1 MATWKKVLLEGDV
14 DLTGDLVTGNQKDL
28 NTPAGSGLKGG
39 SAGGV
44 FTGNNVLL
52 GTGDLD
58 LSVDIIGTLGT
69 STIDGDADY
78 VLIHDASVNGGEG
91 GLRKALIADLA
102 TEFTSDVGSVRLVGD
117 TGQTLLADDNVL
129 FQFVGGV
136 GLTTQALGTVD
147 ASINAQATGGD
158 GRVIINANDA
168 GTIAPG
174 SLNADIEAVK
184 GVVALDSD
192 HFEVGTF
199 DLTSIKDGA
208 IDTDE
213 LANGAVDNSKVAA
226 NAGIVDS
233 KLATIGTTGKVDVNA
248 IDIDGAPQAQTI
260 DLNSGDYLLFHDNSS
275 TLGSGD
281 GHNYTAT
288 IGQLQAF
295 IGSTISVSAANAHS
309 GIEGPIEGGG
319 TEEGGVLTY
328 IDKLTFDAFG
338 HVTDVETDTIP
349 NASTAATGV
358 VTADDQSF
366 GGIKTFEEIRIDD
379 SGDGNGNLTVDGNA
393 TITGNLTVQG
403 DTTTL
408 NVETL
413 NVEDSSIVGS
423 VPASPYATDSNGANL
438 AQGAASGG
446 GFFLNSHHGTNI
458 AKFAGFE
465 WKDNGNLTGWAC
477 RDTADATSN
486 ASATT
491 FPLAVIQFSTATPTS
506 GTDAAGVGSFYFESD
521 AQDLYFRVD

>member
-14 DLTGDLVTGNQKDL
+14 DLTGNLVTGNTKDL
-28 NTPAGSGLKGG
+28 NTPANSGLSGG
-39 SAGGV
+39 E
-44 FTGNNVLL
+44 NNVLL

-58 LSVDIIGTLGT
+58 LSVDIVGTQVTGT
-69 STIDGDADY
+69 VDAASDF
-78 VLIHDASVNGGEG
+78 VLIHDASANSNAG
-91 GLRKALIADLA
+91 GLRKCLIEDLA
-102 TEFTSDVGSVRLVGD
+102 SEFTSDVASVKLVGD
-117 TGQTLLADDNVL
+117 TGATLTADDTVL

-136 GLTTQALGTVD
+136 GLTTQAVSTVD
-147 ASINAQATGGD
+147 TNINAAAAGGD
-158 GRVIINANDA
+158 GRIIINADDA
-168 GTIAPG
+168 ATVPANSNNQTISDA
-174 SLNADIEAVK
+174 K
-184 GVVALDSD
+184 GVVALNQD

-213 LANGAVDNSKVAA
+213 LADGAVDNDKVAA
-226 NAGIVDS
+226 NAGIVDT

-248 IDIDGAPQAQTI
+248 VDIDGAPAGQTI
-260 DLNSGDYLLFHDNSS
+260 DLNSGDKILLHDNSG

-295 IGSTISVSAANAHS
+295 IGATISVTAANAHS

-319 TEEGGVLTY
+319 TEEGGGLTY

-358 VTADDQSF
+358 VTAADQSF

-423 VPASPYATDSNGANL
+423 VPSSPYATNADGAGL

-465 WKDNGNLTGWAC
+465 WKDNGQLTGWAC
-477 RDTADATSN
+477 RDTADASSN
-486 ASATT
+486 AAASN
-491 FPLAVIQFSTATPTS
+491 FPLAVMQFSTATPTS
-506 GTDAAGVGSFYFESD
+506 GTDSAGVGSFYFESD
-521 AQDLYFRVD
+521 AQDLYFRVA